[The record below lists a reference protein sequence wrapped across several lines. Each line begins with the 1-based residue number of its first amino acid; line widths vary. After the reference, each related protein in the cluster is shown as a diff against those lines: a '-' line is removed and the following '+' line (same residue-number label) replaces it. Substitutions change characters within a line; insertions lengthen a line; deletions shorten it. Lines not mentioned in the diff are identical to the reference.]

1 MKVLVAGASGFV
13 GRRLTPALEHAG
25 HEVMAMTRH
34 PETYAGPG
42 TPVAGDVGDPDSL
55 DAALAGCEAAYYLVH
70 SLDAEDFESRDAEGA
85 QAFAGAASR
94 AGLKQIVFLGGLG
107 DAREELSAHLRS
119 RRQVEEILG
128 ESGVPVTTLRAG
140 IIIGDGGFSWEMT
153 RQLVEHLP
161 AMITPRWV
169 MTRTQPIAVADVVL
183 YLVGVLDRPEAAGR
197 TFEIGGPEVLRYKS
211 MLQRVAT
218 ILGRDLPIVPVPFL
232 SPYLSSLWLSLVT
245 DVDTTTGRNLVD
257 SMTNEVVVQDP
268 AIRELVPF
276 QPMGYDHAVRVA
288 LEERA
293 AREEPKAAAPVAH
306 GPFERFL
313 GALPQPFHLQ
323 TPRVP
328 EESDAVRQ
336 RRRQVVAGVGIAGAT
351 MLGISLST
359 KPGSQKFYW
368 LTGALAAT
376 WTAGAVASGPLHLGW
391 IKSRDETLRR
401 PVFTPIAT
409 GVGAFGAFYGAAL
422 VARDVPVL
430 NQAIGSVLRYADQ
443 GNLPLVAATTA
454 VNGIAEELFFRGA
467 FYTAAPQSPI
477 FISTVA
483 YTVATAASR
492 NPALVVAGGVMG
504 TLFGLQ
510 RRASGGIQAPMLTHL
525 TWAMLMLRFL
535 PPLFEGSIT
544 REEIREVLP

>member
-1 MKVLVAGASGFV
+1 
-13 GRRLTPALEHAG
+13 
-25 HEVMAMTRH
+25 
-34 PETYAGPG
+34 
-42 TPVAGDVGDPDSL
+42 VAGDVGDPDSV

-70 SLDAEDFESRDAEGA
+70 SLDADDFESKDAEGA

-94 AGLKQIVFLGGLG
+94 AGLRQIVYLGGLG
-107 DAREELSAHLRS
+107 DADDELSAHLRS
-119 RRQVEEILG
+119 RRQVEQLLG
-128 ESGVPVTTLRAG
+128 EFGVPVTTLRAG
-140 IIIGDGGFSWEMT
+140 IIIGDGGTSWEMT

-169 MTRTQPIAVADVVL
+169 MTRTQPIAVADVVR
-183 YLVGVLDRPEAAGR
+183 YLVGVLDRPEAVGR
-197 TFEIGGPEVLRYKS
+197 TFEIGGPEVLRYKT

-232 SPYLSSLWLSLVT
+232 SPYMSSLWLSLVT

-257 SMTNEVVVQDP
+257 SMTNEIVVRDQ
-268 AIRELVPF
+268 AIRKLVPF
-276 QPMGYDHAVRVA
+276 EPMGYDDAVRVA

-293 AREEPKAAAPVAH
+293 AREEPTPAAPVEH
-306 GPFERFL
+306 GPFEKFL

-328 EESDAVRQ
+328 DESDAVRQ

-351 MLGISLST
+351 LLGVSLST

-409 GVGAFGAFYGAAL
+409 GVGAFGAFYSAAL
-422 VARDVPVL
+422 VARHVPVL

-443 GNLPLVAATTA
+443 GNMPLVAATTA

-483 YTVATAASR
+483 YTAATAASR

-504 TLFGLQ
+504 ALFGLQ

-525 TWAMLMLRFL
+525 TWAMLMLRYL
-535 PPLFEGSIT
+535 PPLFEGSIK
-544 REEIREVLP
+544 REEILEVLP